1 MLGQLNGLEVFVTV
15 AEKRGFS
22 AAARGLGISASA
34 ASQAVRAL
42 EERLGVALLVR
53 TTRSVNLTEAGQ
65 QLLARVAPALGETH
79 AALRDVK
86 QALGRV
92 QGTFKLTVGRVN
104 VPLVVEP
111 LLGPLLADYPELTI
125 EVSVNDRFVDIVK
138 EGFDAGIRLEE
149 AIEPDLAAVRLLPP
163 FRLLVVGAPSY
174 LARCGRPKTPR
185 DLLDHDCIT
194 YRLPGTG
201 STYRWELERAGR
213 EEQVAVTGRIVCN
226 DSTLMRRAAL
236 DGLGLAY
243 LLEPEAAPLVAR
255 GELEIVLEDYA
266 PRVPGLFLYFARG
279 AERQPKLRAFIDT
292 ARKVLVTTSPGSP
305 SGRAGR
311 RSSAG

>member
-1 MLGQLNGLEVFVTV
+1 MLGQLQGLEIFVIV
-15 AEKRGFS
+15 AQERGFS
-22 AAARGLGISASA
+22 AAARKLGVSASA

-42 EERLGVALLVR
+42 EERLGVTLLLR

-65 QLLARVAPALGETH
+65 QLLSRVGPALNETN

-111 LLGPLLADYPELTI
+111 LLRPLLANFPELSI

-138 EGFDAGIRLEE
+138 EGFDAGVRLEE

-163 FRLLVVGAPSY
+163 FRLLVVGSPAY
-174 LARCGRPKTPR
+174 LALHGRPKKPR
-185 DLLDHDCIT
+185 DLLGHDCIT
-194 YRLPGTG
+194 YRLPATG

-213 EEQVAVTGRIVCN
+213 EEHVAVKGRLVCN
-226 DSTLMRRAAL
+226 DSALMLRAAR

-243 LLEPEAAPLVAR
+243 LLEPEAAPFIAR
-255 GELEIVLEDYA
+255 GELSIVLEDYA
-266 PRVPGLFLYFARG
+266 PRVAGLFLYFARG
-279 AERQPKLRAFIDT
+279 AEKQAKVRAFIDT
-292 ARKVLVTTSPGSP
+292 ARQVLTQK
-305 SGRAGR
+305 
-311 RSSAG
+311 